1 MRSLSLGLLG
11 LFTILSIAGL
21 QSAPRKTSSEHMAS
35 DSSSTSSIVLGGG
48 CFWCVEALYETLEGV
63 TAAVSGYTAGHVPN
77 PTYQAVC
84 TGETGH
90 AEVVKIEFDPSIIS
104 LEEILDFF
112 WEAHDP
118 TTLNRQGADV
128 GTQYRSG
135 IYYASEEQ
143 KKAAEASKAKAAD
156 KFDDPIVTEI
166 EPLGEFYVA
175 EDYHQDYYANNPN
188 AGYCRYVIAPKL
200 RKLESKG

>member
-1 MRSLSLGLLG
+1 
-11 LFTILSIAGL
+11 
-21 QSAPRKTSSEHMAS
+21 MAS